1 MKLQRIFYFLLFSCF
16 LWNPVESQ
24 TLLRGIS
31 NWKTAEIRAYSVTD
45 FMTETEVEIGRAKV
59 DTNDIFE
66 FKFLNKEIEKVILRG
81 ANFYAWLYIQ
91 PKATYFIELPEPTQY
106 VSSMERDKEIE
117 MLFFRLDST
126 DINYKILG
134 FEAWMD
140 ESISEIYQL
149 KDIHPEQFIAKV
161 RSFKQETAFVYNKF
175 ESPFFFNYV
184 KYSVGLS
191 VDNFNIIGGPSKLD
205 KFEFYLNEDS
215 IHYKNPK
222 FIEYAELFYE
232 KYLYQLDKET
242 KSMAESALSKGSLAE
257 LTSALKEDPYIL
269 TQKRAE
275 FVTLLICKEAFYQ
288 GYLDRALI
296 YELLSTMKKESTF
309 LEHQLIANELLSLF
323 KLMQIGMKAPDY
335 TLSSTKH
342 FYQYK
347 GKWVYLHVFDPSN
360 ERCITEISAL
370 KKLQLKYGNAFQFI
384 TIYPSK
390 EVYTKSEQRNLDA
403 LTWDK
408 FQLDQ
413 NHEIWKS
420 LQLTSYPMYVLFDS
434 NLVLH
439 SSPALSPTPNGR
451 YETIE
456 KVFRTLER
464 P

>member
-1 MKLQRIFYFLLFSCF
+1 
-16 LWNPVESQ
+16 
-24 TLLRGIS
+24 
-31 NWKTAEIRAYSVTD
+31 
-45 FMTETEVEIGRAKV
+45 MTETEVEIGRARV
-59 DTNDIFE
+59 DSNAIFE
-66 FKFLNKEIEKVILRG
+66 FKFLNKDIEKVILRG

-149 KDIHPEQFIAKV
+149 KDIQ
-161 RSFKQETAFVYNKF
+161 
-175 ESPFFFNYV
+175 
-184 KYSVGLS
+184 
-191 VDNFNIIGGPSKLD
+191 LD

-242 KSMAESALSKGSLAE
+242 KTLAEAALRKGSLSE
-257 LTSALKEDPYIL
+257 LTSALKDDAYIQ
-269 TQKRAE
+269 TQQRAE

-296 YELLSTMKKESTF
+296 YELLTRMKKESTHI
-309 LEHQLIANELLSLF
+309 EHQQIANELLSLF
-323 KLMQIGMKAPDY
+323 KQMQIGMQAPDY
-335 TLSSTKH
+335 ILSSNKH

-347 GKWVYLHVFDPSN
+347 GKWVYLHIFDPAN

-370 KKLQLKYGNAFQFI
+370 KKLQLKYGGTFQFV
-384 TIYPSK
+384 TI
-390 EVYTKSEQRNLDA
+390 
-403 LTWDK
+403 
-408 FQLDQ
+408 
-413 NHEIWKS
+413 
-420 LQLTSYPMYVLFDS
+420 
-434 NLVLH
+434 
-439 SSPALSPTPNGR
+439 
-451 YETIE
+451 
-456 KVFRTLER
+456 
-464 P
+464 

>member
-1 MKLQRIFYFLLFSCF
+1 MKIQRFAYVLLFSCF
-16 LWNPVESQ
+16 LWSHVTSQ

-31 NWKTAEIRAYSVTD
+31 NWKTTEVRAYSVTD

-161 RSFKQETAFVYNKF
+161 RSFKQETASVYNKF

-242 KSMAESALSKGSLAE
+242 KTMVEAALRKGSLAD
-257 LTSALKEDPYIL
+257 LTDALKEDPYIL
-269 TQKRAE
+269 SKQRAE
-275 FVTLLICKEAFYQ
+275 FVTLLICKEAYYQ

-296 YELLSTMKKESTF
+296 YELLTTMKKESTYS
-309 LEHQLIANELLSLF
+309 EHRLIANELLSLF
-323 KLMQIGMKAPDY
+323 QLMQIGMKAPDY
-335 TLSSTKH
+335 TFTSSKH

-360 ERCITEISAL
+360 ERCIAEISAL
-370 KKLQLKYGNAFQFI
+370 KKLQLKYGTSFQFI

-390 EVYTKSEQRNLDA
+390 ELYTKSEQRNLDA

-456 KVFRTLER
+456 KVFRTVER

>member
-1 MKLQRIFYFLLFSCF
+1 MKIQRFAYVLLFSCF
-16 LWNPVESQ
+16 LWNHVASQ

-31 NWKTAEIRAYSVTD
+31 NWKTTEIRAYSVTD

-161 RSFKQETAFVYNKF
+161 RSFKQETASVYNKF

-242 KSMAESALSKGSLAE
+242 KTMVEAALRKGSLAD
-257 LTSALKEDPYIL
+257 LTDALKEDPYIL
-269 TQKRAE
+269 SKQRAE
-275 FVTLLICKEAFYQ
+275 FVTLLICKEAYYQ
-288 GYLDRALI
+288 GYLDRELI
-296 YELLSTMKKESTF
+296 YELLTTMKKESTYS
-309 LEHQLIANELLSLF
+309 EHRLIANELLSLF
-323 KLMQIGMKAPDY
+323 QLMQIGMKAPDY
-335 TLSSTKH
+335 TFTSSKH

-360 ERCITEISAL
+360 ERCIAEISAL
-370 KKLQLKYGNAFQFI
+370 KKLQLKYGTTFQFI

-390 EVYTKSEQRNLDA
+390 ELYTKSEQRNLDA

-456 KVFRTLER
+456 KVFRTVER

>member
-1 MKLQRIFYFLLFSCF
+1 
-16 LWNPVESQ
+16 
-24 TLLRGIS
+24 
-31 NWKTAEIRAYSVTD
+31 
-45 FMTETEVEIGRAKV
+45 
-59 DTNDIFE
+59 
-66 FKFLNKEIEKVILRG
+66 
-81 ANFYAWLYIQ
+81 
-91 PKATYFIELPEPTQY
+91 
-106 VSSMERDKEIE
+106 
-117 MLFFRLDST
+117 
-126 DINYKILG
+126 
-134 FEAWMD
+134 
-140 ESISEIYQL
+140 
-149 KDIHPEQFIAKV
+149 
-161 RSFKQETAFVYNKF
+161 
-175 ESPFFFNYV
+175 
-184 KYSVGLS
+184 
-191 VDNFNIIGGPSKLD
+191 
-205 KFEFYLNEDS
+205 
-215 IHYKNPK
+215 
-222 FIEYAELFYE
+222 
-232 KYLYQLDKET
+232 
-242 KSMAESALSKGSLAE
+242 
-257 LTSALKEDPYIL
+257 
-269 TQKRAE
+269 
-275 FVTLLICKEAFYQ
+275 
-288 GYLDRALI
+288 
-296 YELLSTMKKESTF
+296 MKKESTF

>member
-45 FMTETEVEIGRAKV
+45 FLTETEVEIGRAKV

-222 FIEYAELFYE
+222 FIEYAELFYDN
-232 KYLYQLDKET
+232 YLYQLDKET
-242 KSMAESALSKGSLAE
+242 KTRAESASSKGSLAE

-275 FVTLLICKEAFYQ
+275 FVILLICKEAFYQ
-288 GYLDRALI
+288 GYLDRVLI

-347 GKWVYLHVFDPSN
+347 GKWVYLHVFDPSS

-456 KVFRTLER
+456 KEFRTLER

>member
-1 MKLQRIFYFLLFSCF
+1 MNLQRIVHLLILFCF
-16 LWNPVESQ
+16 LSNPTQSQ
-24 TLLRGIS
+24 TLLRGLS
-31 NWKTAEIRAYSVTD
+31 NWKTAEIRAYTVTD

-59 DTNDIFE
+59 DTNSIFE
-66 FKFLNKEIEKVILRG
+66 FKFLNTEVEKVILRG

-161 RSFKQETAFVYNKF
+161 RSFKEETASVYTKF

-205 KFEFYLNEDS
+205 KFEFYLNDDS
-215 IHYKNPK
+215 IYYKNPK

-232 KYLYQLDKET
+232 KYLYQLDKEIKT
-242 KSMAESALSKGSLAE
+242 MAEAALRNGSLTE
-257 LTSALKEDPYIL
+257 FTSALKEDPYIL
-269 TQKRAE
+269 SQQRAE

-296 YELLSTMKKESTF
+296 YELLTTMKRESSYS
-309 LEHQLIANELLSLF
+309 EHQLISNELLSLF

-335 TLSSTKH
+335 TFSSTKN

-347 GKWVYLHVFDPSN
+347 GKWIYLHVFDPSN

-370 KKLQLKYGNAFQFI
+370 KKLHLKYGNTFQFI
-384 TIYPSK
+384 TIYRSK
-390 EVYTKSEQRNLDA
+390 ELYTKSEQRNLDA

-408 FQLDQ
+408 FSLDQ

-420 LQLTSYPMYVLFDS
+420 LQLTSYPMYILFDS

-456 KVFRTLER
+456 KVFRTVER